1 MLFTLPR
8 LKKWLPLLAALLLL
22 SSMSSA
28 VGDVPV
34 AKAAPGDITRF
45 EAYNLPGQYIRHY
58 DYVARVEANISVL
71 DDSRF
76 IERPGLA
83 DPNEV
88 SYESVNYPGYYLKH
102 YAYKI
107 VLKKYDGSSL
117 FREDATFRKVS
128 GLADASAIS
137 LQSYNFPSRYI
148 RHYGNEMRIDPISST
163 QEKQD
168 ATFKPTAS
176 GSSSSALTYTIV
188 SRTGGK
194 LLEESSGSAL
204 VQRGLQGSSV
214 QLWRLVA
221 VAGGYYKL
229 VNNSSGKLIDVAAN
243 GDAVLA
249 SDTGSTSQHW
259 RLERISTG
267 DYFKLVNRSSG
278 KVLDVYQNST
288 ADGNKIIA
296 WNDVGTANQQWYIAP
311 RIQGSVTYTLWKASN
326 PTADQLD
333 AYTRITSAMD
343 AALRYYNQFSTA
355 TKHINVYYNTGV
367 PTAEASSN
375 GTLSFG
381 ANRSFMNQRTA
392 MHEIAHTLGAGTGGE
407 YSWRMSGG
415 SWNGDFGNT
424 ELRAINGGS
433 SAFINGDGFHFWPY
447 GLNFDSE
454 VQTDADYIRH
464 VRIVNAMKSDGM

>member
-1 MLFTLPR
+1 MIFTLY
-8 LKKWLPLLAALLLL
+8 KSKTWLMLLAALMLLG
-22 SSMSSA
+22 SVIGVA
-28 VGDVPV
+28 GDVRS
-34 AKAAPGDITRF
+34 AYAAPGDVLRF
-45 EAYNLPGQYIRHY
+45 ESYNLAGQFIRHY
-58 DYVARVEANISVL
+58 DYAGRVEANITVI

-102 YAYKI
+102 HAYKI

-117 FREDATFRKVS
+117 FRADATFKKVA
-128 GLADASAIS
+128 GLADASAVS
-137 LQSYNFPSRYI
+137 LQSYNFPTRYI
-148 RHYGNEMRIDPISST
+148 RHYSNELRIDPISST

-168 ATFKPTAS
+168 ATFKPVAS
-176 GSSSSALTYTIV
+176 GSASTSLSYTLI

-204 VQRGLQGSSV
+204 VQRGLQGTSA
-214 QLWRLVA
+214 QLWQLVA
-221 VAGGYYKL
+221 VSGGYYKL
-229 VNNSSGKLIDVAAN
+229 VNSSSGKLIGVAAN

-249 SDTGSTSQHW
+249 SDSGSTTQHW
-259 RLERISTG
+259 RLERISAG

-278 KVLDVYQNST
+278 NVLDVYQNST

-296 WNDVGTANQQWYIAP
+296 WKDTGAANQQWYIAP
-311 RIQGSVTYTLWKASN
+311 RVQGNMTYTLWKASN

-333 AYTRITSAMD
+333 AYARITSAMD
-343 AALRYYNQFSTA
+343 AALRYYNQFSIA
-355 TKHINVYYNTGV
+355 AKHINVYYNTGV

-381 ANRSFMNQRTA
+381 ANRSFMNMRTA

-424 ELRAINGGS
+424 ELRAINGSS
-433 SAFINGDGFHFWPY
+433 SAVMNGDGFHFWPY

-454 VQTDADYIRH
+454 VQTDADYINH